1 MVEQFAYYFKVKID
15 FFFWR
20 EFFGLYEFMVL
31 HAGIGL
37 VVVSTKSVPFFPLQ
51 LKESPFTFFFN
62 PSFTPRKN
70 FETML
75 WEKLEKS
82 LSCGPNFRIL
92 FFRMCFGDPSIRGP
106 LICLRPPRWQTRV
119 FTFIK
124 GVKKSYLLPITYRV
138 DFHKKKLNR
147 FY

>member
-1 MVEQFAYYFKVKID
+1 
-15 FFFWR
+15 
-20 EFFGLYEFMVL
+20 MVL

-37 VVVSTKSVPFFPLQ
+37 VVVSTKSVPLQ

-82 LSCGPNFRIL
+82 LSLLAAPEFPNFIL
-92 FFRMCFGDPSIRGP
+92 FSPKYVFHQGP
-106 LICLRPPRWQTRV
+106 LSRGWQTNYSHIV
-119 FTFIK
+119 LVFIK
-124 GVKKSYLLPITYRV
+124 KHLTDYFISTLITNYYCPIYTG
-138 DFHKKKLNR
+138 F
-147 FY
+147 